1 MSEKIVVEINESGHR
16 PLNMLFCK
24 QSAGKLFDSSAFFI
38 FSPMFIPLIIPYFAC
53 FCEQK

>member
-24 QSAGKLFDSSAFFI
+24 QSAGKLFNSSAFFI